1 MVDAHAYYH
10 FQGITPPTLV
20 SLDDEEPA
28 ASLLPDLN
36 ALDTNEDIDLRS
48 LDRNRLPNQSPLS
61 SYYYTPQRRHGPSP
75 GALLDPDK
83 NADSQRNQSELNM
96 EPLTDEQRM
105 LTVPY
110 VKGYSLVKKVW
121 CMYKKSKQQ
130 SKKGCLSADR
140 LKSV

>member
-1 MVDAHAYYH
+1 MIDAHAYYH
-10 FQGITPPTLV
+10 FQGITPPALA

-36 ALDTNEDIDLRS
+36 ALDTNEDIDLAS
-48 LDRNRLPNQSPLS
+48 LDRNRLSNQSPLG
-61 SYYYTPQRRHGPSP
+61 YHYVPQRRHRPSP
-75 GALLDPDK
+75 GALIDPHKD
-83 NADSQRNQSELNM
+83 ADSHRNQSKLNM

-121 CMYKKSKQQ
+121 CMYKEPKQQ
-130 SKKGCLSADR
+130 
-140 LKSV
+140 